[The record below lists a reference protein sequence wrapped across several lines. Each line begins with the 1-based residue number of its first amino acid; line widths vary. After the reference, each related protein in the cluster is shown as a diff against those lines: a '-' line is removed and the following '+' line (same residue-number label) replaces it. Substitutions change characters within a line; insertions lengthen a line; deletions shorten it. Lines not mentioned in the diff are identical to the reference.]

1 MEKLEEKGRKIWG
14 CELYTSFSH
23 TKNTHA
29 LLGVLQALGKR
40 SLILGGFLCGG

>member
-14 CELYTSFSH
+14 GELYTPLGR

-29 LLGVLQALGKR
+29 LLGILQALGKR
-40 SLILGGFLCGG
+40 SLILGGCLCGG